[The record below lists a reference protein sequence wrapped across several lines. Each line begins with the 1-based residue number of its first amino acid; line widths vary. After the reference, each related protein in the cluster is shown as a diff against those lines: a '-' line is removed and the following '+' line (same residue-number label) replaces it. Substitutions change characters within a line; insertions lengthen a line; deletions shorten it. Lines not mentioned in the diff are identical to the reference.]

1 MNRQEF
7 NAHCSALSLIVQRRA
22 LDTLDS
28 HGFDFGVV
36 GVSNPPTSFDALRTR
51 YNLLIISEAHRFP
64 VLSTH
69 CDDVIYDTPH
79 VNMLYRAWH
88 DLTHIELNRGF
99 GYADE
104 LIVAR
109 HKSLSI
115 PEGPMRDIMLAD
127 AVGESQFANATGG
140 KFPLRQR
147 DWAFDYVNCGFAV
160 ALEIHR
166 HNTA

>member
-7 NAHCSALSLIVQRRA
+7 NAHCAALSPIVAIAAYRV
-22 LDTLDS
+22 LKT
-28 HGFDFGVV
+28 HGFDDVV
-36 GVSNPPTSFDALRTR
+36 AVDDPPASFEELRKRYSMLKHVSARL
-51 YNLLIISEAHRFP
+51 FP
-64 VLSTH
+64 VLGTH

-140 KFPLRQR
+140 KFPLHQRQ
-147 DWAFDYVNCGFAV
+147 WAFDYVNYGFWT
-160 ALEIHR
+160 ALTIHKD
-166 HNTA
+166 HTA

>member
-1 MNRQEF
+1 VNRHEF
-7 NAHCSALSLIVQRRA
+7 NAHCSALTWVVMRRA
-22 LDTLDS
+22 LDVLKV
-28 HGFDFGVV
+28 HGFDGVV
-36 GVSNPPTSFDALRTR
+36 AVDDPPASFDGLRTR
-51 YNLLIISEAHRFP
+51 YSMLKHVGARLFP
-64 VLSTH
+64 VLGTH

-79 VNMLYRAWH
+79 VNMLYRGWH

-140 KFPLRQR
+140 KFPRRQR

-166 HNTA
+166 HDTA